1 MEYRENA
8 DIMYGIYD
16 LNEFTY
22 EQTINKH
29 HYMMEA
35 FPLPGKTFFS
45 FTGKKSAHLSDSF
58 LKASVFQK
66 STHSKLHFLLEKLTF
81 NYLVSIETKVIE
93 FIKMK
98 YFNK

>member
-45 FTGKKSAHLSDSF
+45 FTGKK
-58 LKASVFQK
+58 VNG
-66 STHSKLHFLLEKLTF
+66 KLGLIALNE
-81 NYLVSIETKVIE
+81 NYLCFVRIG
-93 FIKMK
+93 
-98 YFNK
+98 NKI